1 MLTWNLFH
9 ARITST
15 HAILL
20 LFLLHF
26 FVFLVTQVVSENLVE
41 YSTCDMGYLNSVL
54 SSSSQVNSAD
64 DSPVSGGGLRFVNL
78 NLCLD
83 L

>member
-1 MLTWNLFH
+1 MITWNLFRP
-9 ARITST
+9 RITST

-26 FVFLVTQVVSENLVE
+26 LAKEAVVSENLVE

-54 SSSSQVNSAD
+54 SPSSQVHAAD
-64 DSPVSGGGLRFVNL
+64 DTPVSGGGLRFVNVV